1 MMVHELMKHMNRGEG
16 DTELP
21 IPFTSF
27 RGVEK
32 TQPNS
37 NAKSDAEAI
46 EAAIKTKGVDEL
58 KIIDVLTDRSNVQRR
73 AIAQSYQQL
82 YGKDLPSALKAALSG
97 RLESVVLGL
106 LKSPAE
112 FDADELN
119 WSMKGL
125 GTDEE
130 TLIEILVSRSN
141 AQLREIGKVY
151 KAVNKVELEKD
162 ISSDT
167 SGDFQKLLLALAKG
181 NRDESSNIDEELVE
195 QDARD
200 LFAGGLQRKGT
211 DVPKF
216 ISIFTSRSLPHL
228 NRVFIVYKN
237 FSEIDMEGTIN
248 KEVKG
253 DVRDTFQALVKYIQS
268 PPGFF
273 ADKLYESLK
282 GGLKEK
288 VLTRVMV
295 SRCEVDM
302 MDIRKLFKDKY
313 GKSLYSFLTAKTK
326 GDYQKILL
334 AMCGGDDL

>member
-21 IPFTSF
+21 IPVTSF

-82 YGKDLPSALKAALSG
+82 YGKDMPSALKAALSG

-253 DVRDTFQALVKYIQS
+253 DLKDTFQALVKYIQN

-295 SRCEVDM
+295 SRCEIDM
-302 MDIRKLFKDKY
+302 MDIRKQFKDKY
-313 GKSLYSFLTAKTK
+313 GKSLYSFITAKTK